1 MAYTATDLLTALG
14 GKKTFLTE
22 SLPESRDF
30 EAYLIGSDYS
40 SIMKSL
46 LDKTKDALLL
56 KAYADRK
63 LVDPSAS
70 M

>member
-1 MAYTATDLLTALG
+1 MAYTTTDLLTALG
-14 GKKTFLTE
+14 GKKTFSTE
-22 SLPESRDF
+22 VLPESKDF

-46 LDKTKDALLL
+46 LDRTKDALLL

-63 LVDPSAS
+63 LIDPSAS